1 MSRPAALEVSS
12 VSVSERSVTPRS
24 SSNAGD
30 GSENPRIAFCDTG
43 GFRTLVLRHV
53 LSACRDGGR
62 GVGETVG
69 SAASDNLV
77 EFRQAAAHLSAAR
90 PTLAVTYDLE
100 AYVDLFKIQHELV
113 ADRTADAW
121 YRLKVAGPSFHYR
134 WDYGSGPG
142 GAYSNISDEH
152 HSRAV
157 CREEVSL
164 TMSWGMTPYSRD
176 ERNEPHFDW
185 AKDFLNPVVRLSGS
199 TSSGTTR

>member
-1 MSRPAALEVSS
+1 M
-12 VSVSERSVTPRS
+12 
-24 SSNAGD
+24 
-30 GSENPRIAFCDTG
+30 
-43 GFRTLVLRHV
+43 
-53 LSACRDGGR
+53 
-62 GVGETVG
+62 
-69 SAASDNLV
+69 
-77 EFRQAAAHLSAAR
+77 
-90 PTLAVTYDLE
+90 VTYDLE

-164 TMSWGMTPYSRD
+164 TMSWGMTPYSRE

-185 AKDFLNPVVRLSGS
+185 AKDFVNPVVRLFWVDFFWNNALVDRVELCRVDGGHGTIPIPDVRHEVTDFEVSVACLVHDLEESRNDDHPGRYLETLGVKRVRDSDRWGAGS
-199 TSSGTTR
+199 S